1 MRHYRFTWTKSFH
14 YYASIKAK
22 TSQEAFEKMKK
33 IIDKEYYEDY
43 YDDEELQFLEY
54 EGSYDANGTEWK
66 KATPKDDNQFWEKFN
81 E

>member
-22 TSQEAFEKMKK
+22 TSKEAFAQMKK
-33 IIDKEYYEDY
+33 IIENEKYEDY
-43 YDDEELQFLEY
+43 YDDEELDLLEY
-54 EGSYDANGTEWK
+54 EGSYDINGTEWK
-66 KATPKDDNQFWEKFN
+66 KATQKDDDQFWEQFN